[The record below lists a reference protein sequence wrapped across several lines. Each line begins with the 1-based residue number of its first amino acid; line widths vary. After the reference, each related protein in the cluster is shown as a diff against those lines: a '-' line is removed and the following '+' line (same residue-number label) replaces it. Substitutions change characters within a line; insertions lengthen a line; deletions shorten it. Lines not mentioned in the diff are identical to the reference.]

1 MKYDSLNYASIKIGG
16 YMNKFI
22 GRKAELLELE
32 DRYHS
37 AGFQMTV
44 IYGRRRIGKST
55 LIKEFIKD
63 KRAVYYTATKT
74 GIHKNIELWGKQAL
88 EIFAPEMNALSFQ
101 SIDNLLT
108 FLGKHSEKERS
119 VVVIDELPYL
129 AEADKSILSVLQ
141 NYIDNYWIQGQMFL
155 ILCGSSVSFMEN
167 EVLSEK
173 SPIFG
178 RRTSQIKLG
187 AFNYLESAEFVP
199 AYSYEEKAICFGI
212 TGGTAKYLA
221 MLDDTKSL
229 DENIIQL
236 FFRKT
241 GYLYE
246 EPNNLL
252 TQEFR
257 NVSTYND
264 IISAIA
270 SGANKVNEIS
280 DKAHMEQS
288 VTVHALQNLIA
299 TGIVLKENAITDESN
314 KKKVQYILKD
324 SMFRFWYKFVPDG
337 MGAIELDRGEIYYRN
352 VVKPK
357 ISEFMG
363 GVFEEICKHYTLI
376 CSVDGKLDCFVTNVG
391 RWWGTH
397 PKRRETT
404 DIDVVGLDKISKR
417 AVLGEC
423 KYRNEPIDKK
433 IYKELLEKNG
443 LISKE
448 YTVVQYILF
457 SKSGFTEW
465 VVQNSDKDCVRL
477 VGLGELFS

>member
-1 MKYDSLNYASIKIGG
+1 MS
-16 YMNKFI
+16 KFI
-22 GRKAELLELE
+22 GRKAQLRALEE
-32 DRYHS
+32 RYDS
-37 AGFQMTV
+37 PGFQMTV

-63 KRAVYYTATKT
+63 KRAVYYTATKA
-74 GIHKNIELWGKQAL
+74 GINKNIELWGKQAL
-88 EIFAPEMNALSFQ
+88 AVFAPEMNMLSFQ
-101 SIDNLLT
+101 TINDLLD
-108 FLGKHSEKERS
+108 FLGKHSEKERTII
-119 VVVIDELPYL
+119 VIDELPYL
-129 AEADKSILSVLQ
+129 AEADKSVLSVLQ
-141 NYIDNYWIQGQMFL
+141 SYIDNHWMHGQMFL

-178 RRTSQIKLG
+178 RRTSQIKLD
-187 AFNYLESAEFVP
+187 AFDYLEAAEFVP
-199 AYSYEEKAICFGI
+199 AYSYEEKAVCFGV
-212 TGGTAKYLA
+212 TGGVAKYLS

-270 SGANKVNEIS
+270 SGANKVNEIA
-280 DKAHMEQS
+280 DKSHVEQS
-288 VTVHALQNLIA
+288 VAVHALQNLIA
-299 TGIVLKENAITDESN
+299 TGIVLKEKAVTDEAN

-324 SMFRFWYKFVPDG
+324 SMFKFWYQFVPDG
-337 MGAIELDRGEIYYRN
+337 MGAIELDHGDIFYQN

-363 GVFEEICKHYTLI
+363 SVFEQICKHYTLI
-376 CSVDGKLDCFVTNVG
+376 CGITGELDCFVTTVG

-397 PKRRETT
+397 PGKRVTT
-404 DIDVVGLDKISKR
+404 DIDIVGLDKTAKK

-423 KYRNEPIDKK
+423 KYRKEPIDRKV
-433 IYKELLEKNG
+433 YEELLEKDG

-448 YTVVQYILF
+448 YETVQYLLF

-465 VVQNSDKDCVRL
+465 VKEHSDKNRVRL
-477 VGLGELFS
+477 IDLKELYEGKGGV

>member
-1 MKYDSLNYASIKIGG
+1 MS
-16 YMNKFI
+16 KFI
-22 GRKAELLELE
+22 GRKAQLRELE
-32 DRYHS
+32 ERYHS
-37 AGFQMTV
+37 PGFQMTV

-55 LIKEFIKD
+55 LIKEFIKN
-63 KRAVYYTATKT
+63 KRAVYYTATKA
-74 GIHKNIELWGKQAL
+74 GINKNIELWGKQAL
-88 EIFAPEMNALSFQ
+88 AVLAPEMNTLSFQ
-101 SIDNLLT
+101 TINDLLD
-108 FLGKHSEKERS
+108 FLGKHSERERM
-119 VVVIDELPYL
+119 VIVIDELPYL
-129 AEADKSILSVLQ
+129 ADADKSVLSVLQ
-141 NYIDNYWIQGQMFL
+141 NYIDNHWMHGQMFL

-178 RRTSQIKLG
+178 RRTSQIKLD
-187 AFNYLESAEFVP
+187 AFDYLEAAEFVP
-199 AYSYEEKAICFGI
+199 AYSYDEKAVCFGV
-212 TGGTAKYLA
+212 TGGVAKYLS

-257 NVSTYND
+257 NVGTYND

-270 SGANKVNEIS
+270 SGANKVNEIA
-280 DKAHMEQS
+280 DKAHVEQS
-288 VTVHALQNLIA
+288 VAVHALQNLIA
-299 TGIVLKENAITDESN
+299 TGIVLKEKAVTDEAN

-324 SMFRFWYKFVPDG
+324 SMFKFWYQFVPDG
-337 MGAIELDRGEIYYRN
+337 MGAIELDCGEIFYQN

-357 ISEFMG
+357 ISEFMRS
-363 GVFEEICKHYTLI
+363 VFEQICRHYTLI
-376 CSVDGKLDCFVTNVG
+376 CGVTGKLDYFVTTVG
-391 RWWGTH
+391 RWWGMH
-397 PKRRETT
+397 PGKHVTT
-404 DIDVVGLDKISKR
+404 DIDIVGLDKIAKK

-423 KYRNEPIDKK
+423 KYRKEPIDRKV
-433 IYKELLEKNG
+433 YEELLEKDG

-448 YTVVQYILF
+448 YETVQYLLF

-465 VVQNSDKDCVRL
+465 VKDHSDKNRMRL
-477 VGLGELFS
+477 IDLKELYEGRKEV

>member
-1 MKYDSLNYASIKIGG
+1 MYQ
-16 YMNKFI
+16 FI
-22 GRKAELLELE
+22 GRKAELRELE
-32 DRYHS
+32 KIYHAS
-37 AGFQMTV
+37 GFQMTV

-63 KRAVYYTATKT
+63 KRAVYYTATKA
-74 GIHKNIELWGKQAL
+74 GINKNIELWGKQAL
-88 EIFAPEMNALSFQ
+88 EAFAPEMNTLSFQ
-101 SIDNLLT
+101 SIDDLLS
-108 FLGKHSEKERS
+108 FLGKHCEAERS

-141 NYIDNYWIQGQMFL
+141 NYIDNQWMQGQMFL
-155 ILCGSSVSFMEN
+155 ILCGSSISFMEN

-173 SPIFG
+173 SPVFG
-178 RRTSQIKLG
+178 RRTSQIKLE
-187 AFNYLESAEFVP
+187 AFDYLESAEFVP

-212 TGGTAKYLA
+212 TGGTAKYLS

-229 DENIIQL
+229 EENIIQL

-270 SGANKVNEIS
+270 SGANKVVEIS
-280 DKAHMEQS
+280 DKAHIEQS
-288 VTVHALQNLIA
+288 VVVHALQNLIA
-299 TGIVLKENAITDESN
+299 TGIVLKENAVTDESN
-314 KKKVQYILKD
+314 RKKIQYILKD
-324 SMFRFWYKFVPDG
+324 NMFRFWYQFVPDG
-337 MGAIELDRGEIYYRN
+337 MGAIELDRGDIYYQN

-363 GVFEEICKHYTLI
+363 SVFEDMCKYYTLI
-376 CSVDGKLDCFVTNVG
+376 SGVEGKLNCFATTVG
-391 RWWGTH
+391 KWWGTH

-404 DIDVVGLDKISKR
+404 DIDVVGLDKSSKK

-423 KYRNEPIDKK
+423 KYRNVPIDKK
-433 IYKELLEKNG
+433 NYEDLLEKNG
-443 LISKE
+443 LIAKE

-465 VVQNSDKDCVRL
+465 VAEHCERDGVKL
-477 VGLGELFS
+477 VELGDMYG

>member
-1 MKYDSLNYASIKIGG
+1 
-16 YMNKFI
+16 MNKFI
-22 GRKAELLELE
+22 GRKTELQELE
-32 DRYHS
+32 ERYDS
-37 AGFQMTV
+37 SDFQMTV

-63 KRAVYYTATKT
+63 KRAVYYTATKA
-74 GIHKNIELWGKQAL
+74 GINKNIELWGKRAL
-88 EIFAPEMNALSFQ
+88 EIFAPEMGTLSFQ
-101 SIDNLLT
+101 TIDDLLS
-108 FLGKHSEKERS
+108 FLGKHSEEERT

-129 AEADKSILSVLQ
+129 AESDKSIMSVLQ
-141 NYIDNYWIQGQMFL
+141 KYIDNYWMHGQMFL

-167 EVLSEK
+167 EVLGEK

-178 RRTSQIKLG
+178 RRTSQIKLD
-187 AFNYLESAEFVP
+187 AFDYLESAEFVP
-199 AYSYEEKAICFGI
+199 AYSYEEKAICYGI

-221 MLDDTKSL
+221 MLDDKKSL
-229 DENIIQL
+229 DENIVQL
-236 FFRKT
+236 FFKKT

-270 SGANKVNEIS
+270 AGANKVNEIA
-280 DKAHMEQS
+280 DKAHVEQS
-288 VTVHALQNLIA
+288 MAFHALQNLIA
-299 TGIVLKENAITDESN
+299 TDIVLKENAITDESN

-337 MGAIELDRGEIYYRN
+337 MVAIELDRGEIYYHN

-363 GVFEEICKHYTLI
+363 AVFEEICKHYTLI
-376 CSVDGKLDCFVTNVG
+376 CGIEGRLACFVTTVG
-391 RWWGTH
+391 KWWGTH
-397 PKRRETT
+397 QKKRVTI
-404 DIDVVGLDKISKR
+404 DIDVVGLDKMAKK
-417 AVLGEC
+417 AVLGES

-433 IYKELLEKNG
+433 IYEELREKDG

-448 YTVVQYILF
+448 YKVVQYVLF
-457 SKSGFTEW
+457 SKNGFTEW
-465 VVQNSDKDCVRL
+465 VLERNERDDVRL
-477 VGLGELFS
+477 VGLEELYGIDLSFS

>member
-1 MKYDSLNYASIKIGG
+1 MS
-16 YMNKFI
+16 KFI
-22 GRKAELLELE
+22 GRKAQLRELE
-32 DRYHS
+32 ERYHS
-37 AGFQMTV
+37 PGFQMTV

-55 LIKEFIKD
+55 LIKEFIKN
-63 KRAVYYTATKT
+63 KRAVYYTATKA
-74 GIHKNIELWGKQAL
+74 GINKNIELWGKQAL
-88 EIFAPEMNALSFQ
+88 AVLAPEMNTLSFQ
-101 SIDNLLT
+101 TINDLLD
-108 FLGKHSEKERS
+108 FLGKHSERERM
-119 VVVIDELPYL
+119 VIVIDELPYL
-129 AEADKSILSVLQ
+129 ADADKSVLSVLQ
-141 NYIDNYWIQGQMFL
+141 NYIDNHWMHGQMFL

-178 RRTSQIKLG
+178 RRTSQIKLD
-187 AFNYLESAEFVP
+187 AFDYLESAEFVP
-199 AYSYEEKAICFGI
+199 AYSYDEKAVCFGV
-212 TGGTAKYLA
+212 TGGVAKYLS
-221 MLDDTKSL
+221 MLDDAKSL

-257 NVSTYND
+257 NVATYND

-270 SGANKVNEIS
+270 SGANKVNEIA
-280 DKAHMEQS
+280 DKAHVEQS
-288 VTVHALQNLIA
+288 VAVHALQNLIA
-299 TGIVLKENAITDESN
+299 TGIVLKEKAVTDEAN

-324 SMFRFWYKFVPDG
+324 SMFKFWYQFVPDG
-337 MGAIELDRGEIYYRN
+337 MGAIELDRGEIFYQN

-363 GVFEEICKHYTLI
+363 SVFEQICRHYTLI
-376 CSVDGKLDCFVTNVG
+376 CGVTGKLDYFVTTVG

-397 PKRRETT
+397 PGKRLTT
-404 DIDVVGLDKISKR
+404 DIDIVGLDKIAKK

-423 KYRNEPIDKK
+423 KYRKEPIDRKV
-433 IYKELLEKNG
+433 YEELLEKDG

-448 YTVVQYILF
+448 YETVQYLLF

-465 VVQNSDKDCVRL
+465 VKDHSDKNRMRL
-477 VGLGELFS
+477 IDLKELYEGRKEV

>member
-1 MKYDSLNYASIKIGG
+1 MYQ
-16 YMNKFI
+16 FI
-22 GRKAELLELE
+22 GRKAELRELE
-32 DRYHS
+32 KIYHTS
-37 AGFQMTV
+37 GFQMTV

-63 KRAVYYTATKT
+63 KRAVYYTATKA
-74 GIHKNIELWGKQAL
+74 GINKNIELWGKQAL
-88 EIFAPEMNALSFQ
+88 EAFAPEMNTLSFQ
-101 SIDNLLT
+101 SIDDLLS
-108 FLGKHSEKERS
+108 FLGKHCETERS

-129 AEADKSILSVLQ
+129 AEADNSILSVLQ
-141 NYIDNYWIQGQMFL
+141 NYIDNQWMHGQMFL
-155 ILCGSSVSFMEN
+155 ILCGSSISFMEN

-173 SPIFG
+173 SPVFG
-178 RRTSQIKLG
+178 RRTSQIKLE
-187 AFNYLESAEFVP
+187 AFDYLESAEFVP

-212 TGGTAKYLA
+212 TGGTAKYLS

-270 SGANKVNEIS
+270 SGANKVIEIS
-280 DKAHMEQS
+280 DKAHIEQT
-288 VTVHALQNLIA
+288 VVVHALQNLIA
-299 TGIVLKENAITDESN
+299 TGIVLKENAVTDESN
-314 KKKVQYILKD
+314 RKKIHYILRD
-324 SMFRFWYKFVPDG
+324 NMFRFWYKFVPDG
-337 MGAIELDRGEIYYRN
+337 MGAIELDRGDIYYQN
-352 VVKPK
+352 VAKPK
-357 ISEFMG
+357 LSEFMG
-363 GVFEEICKHYTLI
+363 SVFEDMCKYYTLI
-376 CSVDGKLDCFVTNVG
+376 SGVEGKLNCFVTTVG
-391 RWWGTH
+391 KWWGTH

-404 DIDVVGLDKISKR
+404 DIDVVGLDKSSKK

-423 KYRNEPIDKK
+423 KYRNTPIDKK
-433 IYKELLEKNG
+433 VYEDLLEKNG
-443 LISKE
+443 LIAKE

-465 VVQNSDKDCVRL
+465 VTENCEWHGVKL
-477 VGLGELFS
+477 VDLGDMYG

>member
-1 MKYDSLNYASIKIGG
+1 MS
-16 YMNKFI
+16 KFI
-22 GRKAELLELE
+22 GRKAELRELE
-32 DRYHS
+32 ERYHS
-37 AGFQMTV
+37 PGFQMTV

-55 LIKEFIKD
+55 LIKEFIKN
-63 KRAVYYTATKT
+63 KRAVYYTATRA
-74 GIHKNIELWGKQAL
+74 GINKNIELWGKQAL
-88 EIFAPEMNALSFQ
+88 AVLAPEMNTLSFRN
-101 SIDNLLT
+101 IDDLLS
-108 FLGKHSEKERS
+108 FLGKHSEKERT

-129 AEADKSILSVLQ
+129 ADADKSVLSVLQ
-141 NYIDNYWIQGQMFL
+141 NYIDNHWMHGQMFL

-178 RRTSQIKLG
+178 RRTSQIKLE
-187 AFNYLESAEFVP
+187 AFDYLESAEFVP
-199 AYSYEEKAICFGI
+199 AYSYEEKAVCFGV
-212 TGGTAKYLA
+212 TGGVAKYLS

-264 IISAIA
+264 MIGAIA
-270 SGANKVNEIS
+270 AGANKVNEIA
-280 DKAHMEQS
+280 DKAHVEQS
-288 VTVHALQNLIA
+288 VAVHALQNLIA
-299 TGIVLKENAITDESN
+299 TGIVLKEKALTDESN

-324 SMFRFWYKFVPDG
+324 SMFKFWYKFVPDG
-337 MGAIELDRGEIYYRN
+337 MGAIELEHGETFYQN

-363 GVFEEICKHYTLI
+363 SVFEDICKHYTLS
-376 CSVDGKLDCFVTNVG
+376 CGVTGQLDCFVTTVG

-397 PKRRETT
+397 PGRRVTT
-404 DIDVVGLDKISKR
+404 DIDIVGLDKIAKK

-423 KYRNEPIDKK
+423 KYRNESIDRSV
-433 IYKELLEKNG
+433 YEELLGKDG

-448 YTVVQYILF
+448 YESVQYLLF

-465 VVQNSDKDCVRL
+465 VKDHSDKNRVRL
-477 VGLGELFS
+477 IDLKELYEGKGGAKM

>member
-1 MKYDSLNYASIKIGG
+1 MS
-16 YMNKFI
+16 KFI
-22 GRKAELLELE
+22 GRKAQLRELE
-32 DRYHS
+32 ERYHS
-37 AGFQMTV
+37 PGFQMTV

-55 LIKEFIKD
+55 LIKEFIKN
-63 KRAVYYTATKT
+63 KRAVYYTATKA
-74 GIHKNIELWGKQAL
+74 GINKNIELWGKQAL
-88 EIFAPEMNALSFQ
+88 AVLAPEMNTLSFQ
-101 SIDNLLT
+101 TINDLLD
-108 FLGKHSEKERS
+108 FLGKHSERERM
-119 VVVIDELPYL
+119 VIVIDELPYL
-129 AEADKSILSVLQ
+129 ADADKSVLSVLQ
-141 NYIDNYWIQGQMFL
+141 NYIDNHWMHGQMFL

-178 RRTSQIKLG
+178 RRTSQIKLD
-187 AFNYLESAEFVP
+187 AFDYLEAAEFVP
-199 AYSYEEKAICFGI
+199 AYSYDEKAVCFGV
-212 TGGTAKYLA
+212 TGGVAKYLS
-221 MLDDTKSL
+221 MLDDAKSL

-257 NVSTYND
+257 NVATYND

-270 SGANKVNEIS
+270 SGANKVNEIA
-280 DKAHMEQS
+280 DKAHVEQS
-288 VTVHALQNLIA
+288 VAVHALQNLIA
-299 TGIVLKENAITDESN
+299 TGIVLKEKAVTDEAN

-324 SMFRFWYKFVPDG
+324 SMFKFWYQFVPDG
-337 MGAIELDRGEIYYRN
+337 MGAIELDRGEIFYQN

-363 GVFEEICKHYTLI
+363 SVFEQICRHYTLI
-376 CSVDGKLDCFVTNVG
+376 CGVTGKLDYFVTTVG
-391 RWWGTH
+391 RWRGTH
-397 PKRRETT
+397 PGKRVTT
-404 DIDVVGLDKISKR
+404 DIDIVGLDKIAKK

-423 KYRNEPIDKK
+423 KYRKEPIDRKV
-433 IYKELLEKNG
+433 YEELLEKDG

-448 YTVVQYILF
+448 YETVQYLLF

-465 VVQNSDKDCVRL
+465 VKDHSDKNRMQLIDL
-477 VGLGELFS
+477 KELYEGRKEV

>member
-1 MKYDSLNYASIKIGG
+1 MD
-16 YMNKFI
+16 KFI
-22 GRKAELLELE
+22 GRKAELRELE
-32 DRYHS
+32 ERYQS
-37 AGFQMTV
+37 SGFQMTV

-63 KRAVYYTATKT
+63 KRAVYYTATKA
-74 GIHKNIELWGKQAL
+74 GINKNIELWGKQAL
-88 EIFAPEMNALSFQ
+88 AVFAPEMNTLSFQ
-101 SIDNLLT
+101 SIDDLLL
-108 FLGKHSEKERS
+108 FLGKHSEEERS

-129 AEADKSILSVLQ
+129 AETDKSILSVLQ
-141 NYIDNYWIQGQMFL
+141 NYMDNHWMHGQMFL

-178 RRTSQIKLG
+178 RRTSQIKLE
-187 AFNYLESAEFVP
+187 AFDYLESAEFVP
-199 AYSYEEKAICFGI
+199 AYSYEEKAVCFGI
-212 TGGTAKYLA
+212 TGGTAKYLS
-221 MLDDTKSL
+221 MLDDKKSL
-229 DENIIQL
+229 DENIVQL

-264 IISAIA
+264 IIGAIA
-270 SGANKVNEIS
+270 SGANKVNEIA
-280 DKAHMEQS
+280 DKAHVEQS
-288 VTVHALQNLIA
+288 VAVHALQNLIA
-299 TGIVLKENAITDESN
+299 TGIVLKEHAITDESN
-314 KKKVQYILKD
+314 KKKVQYVLKD

-337 MGAIELDRGEIYYRN
+337 MGAIELDRGEVFYQN

-363 GVFEEICKHYTLI
+363 SVFEEICRHYTLI
-376 CSVDGKLDCFVTNVG
+376 CGVEGKWDCFVTNVG

-397 PKRRETT
+397 AKRRETT
-404 DIDVVGLDKISKR
+404 DIDVVGLDKAAKK

-423 KYRNEPIDKK
+423 KYRNELIDKK
-433 IYKELLEKNG
+433 IYEELLEKNG

-465 VVQNSDKDCVRL
+465 VVEHCESDCVKM
-477 VGLGELFS
+477 VGLGELFGVKRMFCDE